1 MSTLNQP
8 ARELSIKIVYYG
20 PGLGGKTASLQCIH
34 RGLRPET
41 RGQLVSLATGADRT
55 LYFDFLPVEVL
66 LSGGFTVRMHLY
78 TVPGQ
83 VHYDATR
90 KLVLNGADGV
100 VFVADSQREREA
112 ATIESFENLEDN
124 LREQGRSLDKVPLVF
139 QYNKRDCP
147 DVLPVEELERRLNPG
162 RRPSFETVAIEGVG
176 VQKALKAITMEVL
189 RDLRRQKVVAPT
201 DQPVAAGA
209 IREEWEPARTRP
221 GTGIARDAV
230 PEMNTAGVSEKIL
243 ELSRREDSGSHPD
256 LAALASLTPLAPGTG
271 VLCSLVP
278 AGALRQQVVQLEAEI
293 ARGEYQGAVRR
304 AGEVLAAVTLEVRAL
319 DPNAGPAAAALFRR
333 VQPERYARMREL
345 LRRVAGGAVSSED
358 AAFALFFCLDLLV
371 TSSSADG

>member
-1 MSTLNQP
+1 MSTLNSP

-41 RGQLVSLATGADRT
+41 RGQLVSLATGSDRT

-90 KLVLNGADGV
+90 KLVLNGCDGV

-112 ATIESFENLEDN
+112 ATVESLENLEEN

-139 QYNKRDCP
+139 QYNKRDCR
-147 DVLPVEELERRLNPG
+147 DVLPVEELARKLNPH
-162 RRPSFETVAIEGVG
+162 RRPAFETIAIEGQG
-176 VQKALKAITMEVL
+176 IHQALKAISGEVL
-189 RDLRRQKVVAPT
+189 RDLRRQKIVAPPAPGGAVG
-201 DQPVAAGA
+201 PVREEWAPVTTRPGVGAARDVAAPEMIAAGA
-209 IREEWEPARTRP
+209 
-221 GTGIARDAV
+221 
-230 PEMNTAGVSEKIL
+230 SERIL
-243 ELSRREDSGSHPD
+243 ELSRQEDSGSHPGFGE
-256 LAALASLTPLAPGTG
+256 LAGLTPLSPGAG

-278 AGALRQQVVQLEAEI
+278 AGPLRQQVVQLEAEI
-293 ARGEYQGAVRR
+293 ARGEHVEAIRR
-304 AGEVLAAVTLEVRAL
+304 AGEILAAVTVEVRAQ

-345 LRRVAGGAVSSED
+345 LRRVDGGGVSSED

-371 TSSSADG
+371 TS